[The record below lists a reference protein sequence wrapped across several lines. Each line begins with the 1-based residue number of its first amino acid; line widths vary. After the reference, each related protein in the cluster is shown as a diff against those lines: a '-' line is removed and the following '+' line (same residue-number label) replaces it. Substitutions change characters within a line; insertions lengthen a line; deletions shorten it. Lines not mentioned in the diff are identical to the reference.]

1 MKITGT
7 HQKFV
12 QTFNELYTEK
22 FKNMKGVDIEFQVPP
37 MKVPPSGASFFA
49 CDSNLGVGI
58 KANLLF
64 VVLFTCFILILNK
77 N

>member
-1 MKITGT
+1 MKTTGT
-7 HQKFV
+7 HQRFV

-22 FKNMKGVDIEFQVPP
+22 FKNMKGGNIEFQVPP
-37 MKVPPSGASFFA
+37 MVVPPSGASFSA

-64 VVLFTCFILILNK
+64 VVLFSCLILILNK